1 MPTRL
6 LLSFWR
12 NKVITKCATFHLKR
26 KENIG
31 SPSTRRN
38 GIISDPSWNE
48 FIILSPCRRYI
59 SHLLV
64 EQ

>member
-26 KENIG
+26 KEKFG
-31 SPSTRRN
+31 SPSTRCN
-38 GIISDPSWNE
+38 GITSDPSWNE
-48 FIILSPCRRYI
+48 FFIVSPYHTYI

-64 EQ
+64 KQ